1 MALLERFYDPIA
13 AVVDHGNQGE
23 NEQVEIVID
32 GKADDDSNGIV
43 LVDGIDIRK
52 MDVKYLRHSIA
63 LVGQEPVLFD
73 ASVKENIS
81 FAKENATEEEIISA
95 AKTANAHDF
104 ISNFAG
110 GYDYNVGS
118 RGKKLSGGQKQ
129 RVSSLF
135 VCLFVMITYN
145 CLSYFLCYRLLSQE
159 LFSRNIAFF
168 CLTRQHLH
176 WITRARN

>member
-13 AVVDHGNQGE
+13 AVVDRGDQGE

-32 GKADDDSNGIV
+32 GKVDDDSNGIV
-43 LVDGIDIRK
+43 FVDGIDIRK